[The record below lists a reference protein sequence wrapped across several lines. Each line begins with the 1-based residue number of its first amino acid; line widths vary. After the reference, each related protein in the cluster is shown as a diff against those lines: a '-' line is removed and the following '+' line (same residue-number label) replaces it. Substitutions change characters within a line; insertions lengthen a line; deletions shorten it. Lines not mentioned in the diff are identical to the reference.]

1 MSHPLAV
8 AELAQRQGYK
18 NINQFAQAAELTY
31 AQAMR
36 YWKSQVTQFDLEVLQ
51 RIAKALKV
59 PIWMLFASSL
69 ERTRWSVEKEVQ
81 QEADIKYSVR
91 TLDLRWELPPQYFQ
105 KVDRGFHVGITSDYY
120 HIIGIAL
127 IPNPMLED
135 PEYRA
140 AMGIDL
146 PEDDTNGNAA

>member
-1 MSHPLAV
+1 MSQLLAV

-51 RIAKALKV
+51 RIAKTLKV
-59 PIWMLFASSL
+59 PIGMLFLGPLERIEWSL
-69 ERTRWSVEKEVQ
+69 EQEIQQKAEIKDLVQ
-81 QEADIKYSVR
+81 HM
-91 TLDLRWELPPQYFQ
+91 TLQWELPPQYGLGM
-105 KVDRGFHVGITSDYY
+105 VRCFHIGTTSDHY
-120 HIIGIAL
+120 IVAVSL
-127 IPNPMLED
+127 LRDPLLDD

>member
-59 PIWMLFASSL
+59 PIWMLFSGPM
-69 ERTRWSVEKEVQ
+69 ERVKWPLQQEIQ
-81 QEADIKYSVR
+81 QEADIKHAVR
-91 TLDLRWELPPQYFQ
+91 DLDLQWELPPQYFLGT
-105 KVDRGFHVGITSDYY
+105 VRGFHIGVTSDH
-120 HIIGIAL
+120 HIIAIAL
-127 IPNPMLED
+127 LRDPMIDDPN
-135 PEYRA
+135 YRA

-146 PEDDTNGNAA
+146 PDDDTSDKAA